1 MEYYRIGIQYNRC
14 GMPYYA
20 HNSLLA
26 HLRWCAA
33 ARCLCWRRLDLLRSV
48 SSIGSAAG
56 EAQPPAAA
64 RVHFDFQFVHE
75 ISGFSFGFLCG
86 WRVKAVRHLLS
97 NPIVYLLVSACHHQV
112 EVIERERID
121 RGQVSALIEMSA
133 RRWKSLSLT
142 MSMSTHPLKPCV

>member
-26 HLRWCAA
+26 HLRWP
-33 ARCLCWRRLDLLRSV
+33 LLRAASAGAAW
-48 SSIGSAAG
+48 ICCALCLRSAAG